1 MDHGPSVA
9 ARGTQDSP
17 LATGLQGVALAAVFG
32 LAIGARYGALSMAI
46 HAVGVPL
53 GMLAAVGLSAPAAA
67 IAFSHFDLPVDLV
80 ALWRGAADALQT
92 SGRLLS
98 GFAPGAL
105 LVTVTCET
113 PLGAAAAAIAG
124 LALASVLG
132 ARRLWSAIGA
142 ARQTGLGTAWSYGML
157 LGLLLVA
164 GLIAARAWW
173 LLLPMLGGPLAT
185 GGAT

>member
-1 MDHGPSVA
+1 MTTSTMDHGPSVA

-53 GMLAAVGLSAPAAA
+53 GMVAAVGLSAPAAA

-80 ALWRGAADALQT
+80 ALWRGAADA
-92 SGRLLS
+92 
-98 GFAPGAL
+98 
-105 LVTVTCET
+105 
-113 PLGAAAAAIAG
+113 AAAAAIAG

-132 ARRLWSAIGA
+132 ARRLWSALGA
-142 ARQTGLGTAWSYGML
+142 ARQTELGTVWSYCML